1 MTQSTFSKRYGYI
14 SSNDCV
20 IRESLPD
27 HIKNAIQNCF
37 TELFI
42 NYNISSTSDKL
53 VADFGRYF
61 LNLRIK
67 NNQHKLFAPL
77 EYVDNC
83 DYLEWYEQIDVFE
96 WTFNYHFEHLNEQ
109 DIQCLNNCIIELN
122 KELERHHYAYRVING
137 LFIEVTSDIE
147 LEAIEKSLSTNENIK
162 VHLLQAISSISAS
175 NQVPDY
181 RNSIKESISAVGCFL
196 RGIFGGNSLG
206 EALKNLRSKHPN
218 LINQFVLSAIEK
230 IYTYTNQPNTGIRHE
245 LLTQNYIPD
254 HSDAIFML
262 TEACCVINYI
272 SKKLS
277 INYE

>member
-14 SSNDCV
+14 SSDDCV
-20 IRESLPD
+20 IRESLPN

-37 TELFI
+37 TELFV
-42 NYNISSTSDKL
+42 NYNISSASDKL

-77 EYVDNC
+77 DYVDNC

-109 DIQCLNNCIIELN
+109 NIQCLNNCIIELN

-147 LEAIEKSLSTNENIK
+147 LEAIEKSLSTMKILKFIYFRLLVLYLRQIK
-162 VHLLQAISSISAS
+162 FQIIEILLK
-175 NQVPDY
+175 NRYPLLV
-181 RNSIKESISAVGCFL
+181 V
-196 RGIFGGNSLG
+196 SLG
-206 EALKNLRSKHPN
+206 EISEETLWAKH
-218 LINQFVLSAIEK
+218 
-230 IYTYTNQPNTGIRHE
+230 
-245 LLTQNYIPD
+245 
-254 HSDAIFML
+254 
-262 TEACCVINYI
+262 
-272 SKKLS
+272 
-277 INYE
+277 